1 MWLKRYIPKCTLSL
15 VHTHHDM
22 TDLENHRM
30 VKNTKSWTSRERNI
44 TFLWSKKILNL
55 CLRWR
60 IFRSYCFVE
69 EVTFNSQNVLSVIK
83 VFCQF
88 FLKGLLIYKNICW
101 QNPAKTFFLYQ
112 QWTATAHIF
121 LKAPTS
127 DSLVFFSE
135 HVSRTAILAQAS
147 VITCK

>member
-44 TFLWSKKILNL
+44 TFLWSKNILNL
-55 CLRWR
+55 CLRWH
-60 IFRSYCFVE
+60 IFRSFCFVAE
-69 EVTFNSQNVLSVIK
+69 ASFNSQN
-83 VFCQF
+83 
-88 FLKGLLIYKNICW
+88 LLICW
-101 QNPAKTFFLYQ
+101 QNSAKTSFMYQ
-112 QWTATAHIF
+112 QWTATVHIF

-127 DSLVFFSE
+127 DSLVFFF
-135 HVSRTAILAQAS
+135 RTCFKNSYFGTSISNYL
-147 VITCK
+147 